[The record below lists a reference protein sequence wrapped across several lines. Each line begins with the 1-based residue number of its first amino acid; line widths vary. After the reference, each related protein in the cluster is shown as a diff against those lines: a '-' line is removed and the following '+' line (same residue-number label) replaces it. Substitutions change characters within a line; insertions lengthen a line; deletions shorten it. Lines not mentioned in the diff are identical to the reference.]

1 MTLPELPERIAKFR
15 ALPKKLQE
23 TIQLPKSRP
32 PISTSPTLSDAQ
44 SHLKTQRK
52 NLLTRLLS
60 RGPFKRESRSYTK
73 PIDTSS
79 SSKNLAEQSLDGS
92 QITFFQT
99 ATVPFGSADNQRPGN
114 QPSATQESSSYVSF
128 DGASSTVRQS
138 VRKTWTKKLWDKFSH
153 LLASSSRASSSKI
166 VKKTRANSQ
175 ISTYTAL
182 TQAREIKPK
191 TITAAPGVIR
201 AGNVSALKRVV
212 TSDSPPHDKLRQ
224 FDKQQALSQKYQ
236 THPMSLTTPRS
247 AIVETPESR
256 TASWAASVSSV
267 LRKPR
272 PDTGTEEATNSN
284 QVLFQGSGR
293 AGTLSDLSYFREESW
308 KWSKGKER
316 AELEST
322 QSEPLT
328 RTRSQQQY
336 LANREAER
344 QAHRDRYI
352 SRTKA
357 KAKMMKEKADQQAAQ
372 LMMLNKLH
380 SKKACLLGKWSK
392 RDQLQLELLRM
403 QLGVRGAKNTWKMCD
418 LRRLSL
424 GDLEELR
431 QSLLPTAKV
440 ARKQPK

>member
-1 MTLPELPERIAKFR
+1 MTLPELHERIAKFQT
-15 ALPKKLQE
+15 LPKKLQK

-44 SHLKTQRK
+44 SHLKAQRK

-60 RGPFKRESRSYTK
+60 HGPFKRESRGHAK
-73 PIDTSS
+73 PVDTSS
-79 SSKNLAEQSLDGS
+79 SNNDIVEQSQDGS
-92 QITFFQT
+92 QIIFFQT
-99 ATVPFGSADNQRPGN
+99 ATVPFGSTDNQHPGN

-153 LLASSSRASSSKI
+153 LSVSSRRNSSSKI
-166 VKKTRANSQ
+166 EKKPRANPQ
-175 ISTYTAL
+175 ISTYTESP
-182 TQAREIKPK
+182 QAREIQPK
-191 TITAAPGVIR
+191 TVTVTSKATK
-201 AGNVSALKRVV
+201 AGSASALKKVV
-212 TSDSPPHDKLRQ
+212 ISDSPPHDKLRQ
-224 FDKQQALSQKYQ
+224 LGKQQTQSQKYQ
-236 THPMSLTTPRS
+236 IHSMNLPTPRF

-256 TASWAASVSSV
+256 TASWAASVSSG
-267 LRKPR
+267 LRKSR
-272 PDTGTEEATNSN
+272 TDMETEEATDLNEA
-284 QVLFQGSGR
+284 LFQGSIGVG
-293 AGTLSDLSYFREESW
+293 ALSDLSYFRGESW
-308 KWSKGKER
+308 RRSKGKEK
-316 AELEST
+316 AELGST

-336 LANREAER
+336 LSDREAER
-344 QAHRDRYI
+344 QAHRDKNI

-357 KAKMMKEKADQQAAQ
+357 KAKMMKEKADRQVAQ

-392 RDQLQLELLRM
+392 RDQLELELLRM
-403 QLGVRGAKNTWKMCD
+403 QLGVRGAKNTWKMSD

>member
-1 MTLPELPERIAKFR
+1 MTLPELHERIVKFR
-15 ALPKKLQE
+15 ALPKKLPE

-44 SHLKTQRK
+44 SHLKAQRK

-60 RGPFKRESRSYTK
+60 RGPFKRESQSHTRPT
-73 PIDTSS
+73 DTSS
-79 SSKNLAEQSLDGS
+79 NNNDLADQSQEGS
-92 QITFFQT
+92 QIIFFQT

-153 LLASSSRASSSKI
+153 LLASSSRTSSSKI
-166 VKKTRANSQ
+166 EKKTRANPQ
-175 ISTYTAL
+175 IPTYTVL
-182 TQAREIKPK
+182 PQAREIQPK
-191 TITAAPGVIR
+191 TIAVTSEAIK
-201 AGNVSALKRVV
+201 AGNVSAPKKVV

-224 FDKQQALSQKYQ
+224 LGKQQTQSQKYQ
-236 THPMSLTTPRS
+236 THPMSLPTPRS
-247 AIVETPESR
+247 AIVETPASR
-256 TASWAASVSSV
+256 TASWAAGISSV
-267 LRKPR
+267 LQKSRA
-272 PDTGTEEATNSN
+272 DMETDEATNPN
-284 QVLFQGSGR
+284 DVLCQNSSGV
-293 AGTLSDLSYFREESW
+293 GTISDLSCFREESW
-308 KWSKGKER
+308 GRSQGKER
-316 AELEST
+316 AKLGST

-352 SRTKA
+352 SSAKA

-392 RDQLQLELLRM
+392 RDQLELELLRM
-403 QLGVRGAKNTWKMCD
+403 QLGVRGAKNTWKMSD
-418 LRRLSL
+418 LRRLGL